1 MCRHPE
7 NLIGANTCFGLAEWV
22 KLNGLEERRG
32 KHNLVTGWCV
42 VPANGGQL
50 GLLLHFLS
58 KDLQLLLERLFV
70 VVGVD
75 VVIIR
80 HHR

>member
-1 MCRHPE
+1 MF
-7 NLIGANTCFGLAEWV
+7 LTVQWV
-22 KLNGLEERRG
+22 KCTVGLEDRKEEH
-32 KHNLVTGWCV
+32 KLVTGWCV

-70 VVGVD
+70 VIGVD
-75 VVIIR
+75 VVVIR

>member
-1 MCRHPE
+1 MFLTGRE
-7 NLIGANTCFGLAEWV
+7 GEIKRSV
-22 KLNGLEERRG
+22 EEGRG
-32 KHNLVTGWCV
+32 EHKLVTCWCV

-75 VVIIR
+75 VVIIW